1 MTAKTKKTRVAAY
14 CRVSTEKEEQLLS
27 LETQKAAF
35 TDYAKSQNY
44 ELVNLYADEGISGT
58 KLRNRTAFLEMMKDA
73 RKGLFEKVI
82 VKDVSRLSRNTVDF
96 LQTLRELKAMNIEIV
111 FLSSNMSSCDNELIL
126 GVMAML
132 AQEESGNLSKRVK
145 FGKKKNA
152 EKGKV
157 PNIVYGYDKV
167 KGELFSLRIN
177 EKEAEIVR
185 FIYDLYLNKD
195 YGANKI
201 AKILNSHGMLTKRG
215 CRWTQNAICRI
226 LTNPLYT
233 GRVINGKEEVKDF
246 LTGTREKKSEDD
258 WMVVEN
264 PDLRIISDAEHQAS
278 VALMEKRNQD
288 FNLNRTRQSN
298 RYPFSTLI
306 KCEECGYSFRRVYRP
321 FKNSEYIKWVCSGV
335 NSYGKEFCSNHTII
349 DEAELLEQIRSY
361 LIGIIS
367 DKDKFLADTKAEIRK
382 RYQQDSPCLSYEE
395 IQKEITKLERLKQK
409 QIEMYEADVIS
420 IKELKD
426 RTKKLD
432 KQLEAYQQNLK
443 TYGAAQNDAE
453 LEKMINTYCK
463 DIETLLTAETM
474 DNVLM
479 KRIIEKIEVSA
490 EGDVRVIL
498 KIGAPL

>member
-1 MTAKTKKTRVAAY
+1 MTANKRKTRVAAY

-44 ELVNLYADEGISGT
+44 ELVKLYADEGISGT
-58 KLRNRTAFLEMMKDA
+58 KLRNRAAFLDMMQDA

-96 LQTLRELKAMNIEIV
+96 LQTLRELKSINIEII
-111 FLSSNMSSCDNELIL
+111 FLNSNMTSCDNELIL

-157 PNIVYGYDKV
+157 PNIVYGYDKT
-167 KGELFSLRIN
+167 KGDLFSLKIN
-177 EKEAEIVR
+177 EKEAVIVR
-185 FIYDLYLNKD
+185 YIYDLYLNKD
-195 YGANKI
+195 CGANKI
-201 AKILNSHGMLTKRG
+201 AKILNSNGLLTKRG
-215 CRWTQNAICRI
+215 CRWSQNAICRI
-226 LTNPLYT
+226 LTNPIYT
-233 GRVINGKEEVKDF
+233 GKVINGKEEVKDF

-258 WMVVEN
+258 WFVVEN
-264 PDLRIISDAEHQAS
+264 PDLRIISDEELNAS
-278 VALMEKRNQD
+278 IALMEKRNQD

-298 RYPFSTLI
+298 RFPFSTLI
-306 KCEECGYSFRRVYRP
+306 KCQECGYSFRRVHRQ

-335 NSYGKEFCSNHTII
+335 NSNGKEFCSNHSII
-349 DEAELLEQIRSY
+349 DEMELLEQIRSY
-361 LIGIIS
+361 LINIIK

-382 RYQQDSPCLSYEE
+382 RYQQESPSLSYDD
-395 IQKEITKLERLKQK
+395 IQKEISKLERLKQK
-409 QIEMYEADVIS
+409 QIEMYEADIIS
-420 IKELKD
+420 IKELKE
-426 RTKKLD
+426 RTKNLD
-432 KQLEAYQQNLK
+432 KQLDEYSHSLK
-443 TYGAAQNDAE
+443 LVNSTESDDA
-453 LEKMINTYCK
+453 LEKLIHTYCK

-498 KIGAPL
+498 KIGSTL